1 MNQGWRLILRKC
13 VECGE
18 EIRIRQIYNPHYSDW
33 EDIEPWICSECRT
46 KGVARND
53 ARRSD

>member
-1 MNQGWRLILRKC
+1 MNQDIRLIKRNC
-13 VECGE
+13 VECGRK
-18 EIRIRQIYNPHYSDW
+18 ILVKQIYNPHYSDW

-46 KGVARND
+46 KGVSRND

>member
-1 MNQGWRLILRKC
+1 MNQDIRLIQRNC
-13 VECGE
+13 VECGRK
-18 EIRIRQIYNPHYSDW
+18 ILVKQIYNPHYSDW
-33 EDIEPWICSECRT
+33 EDIDPWICSECRT